1 MLKGISPL
9 LSPDVL
15 RALAQMGHADKILL
29 ADAFF
34 PAEKY
39 ARKGIPVFRA
49 DGIGGKEMLDAVLA
63 LLPLDSSYTDTPVT
77 LYSPPPEFKVET
89 PIWEEYKKIVAK
101 HDERGT
107 SAVKAIPKKDFLAA
121 CDEAFAIVQTGET
134 ALFGLV
140 MLEKGL

>member
-1 MLKGISPL
+1 
-9 LSPDVL
+9 
-15 RALAQMGHADKILL
+15 MGHTDKLLL

-39 ARKGIPVFRA
+39 AKRGIPVIRA
-49 DGIGGKEMLDAVLA
+49 DGIGGVELLDAILA
-63 LLPLDSSYTDTPVT
+63 LLPLESSYTDTPVT
-77 LYSPPPEFKVET
+77 LYAPPPEFQVET

-101 HDERGT
+101 HDERGA
-107 SAVKAIPKKDFLAA
+107 SAVKAVPKKDFLSA
-121 CDEAFAIVQTGET
+121 CDDAFAMIQTGET